1 MAIHSKQ
8 THIHTNIDTAS
19 HRGRNANHIKALQ
32 SVIARY
38 TSTTNDFGNDQ
49 QSSRAE
55 AVNRPLKASK
65 VHIDCKWGKTL
76 IEIVGSTEGAL
87 ILSECVMYYNNEY
100 RSFTIHD
107 QAMYGLLTSYAEIQR
122 DYKVS
127 YSRAKILIQS
137 LIDQDLFIAHTQG
150 FIHNQRFYTPTV
162 KALEIINYLHDL
174 SQKTANP
181 DNQSNEAPLAKCKGT
196 SPYKQKTYK
205 DKYKDKKNNNQD
217 RLYLEDSADQNLNT
231 SMTVIFDFS
240 QWGLGKF
247 MCEAEIA
254 GVYTARQLQV
264 IGLITLHSQ
273 TEIDCHKF
281 IAAINDIDNRQ
292 QSTNFK
298 ALTRL
303 AYHHAR
309 IKTPAQQA
317 VSTASIKPQAPVD
330 CYSDAV
336 SGNDCSMTVA
346 QSGNDRLIE
355 RYPAT
360 DRNTDKLALIEPSP
374 LPAQPALPFCREN
387 DCQADG
393 NRHDLLH
400 QLGFKAANLSVLA
413 DKKFNEAQAESMSA
427 NVTDSRMPSSFH
439 DLPVQKQSR
448 GNFLASI
455 SKVATKTASNAL
467 VIATGTKPP
476 KTQFSQRE
484 TSQNKTFA
492 DYLSKYRNHPKSHDK
507 IKPNI
512 EAANKNAEILRQH
525 NLPDK
530 TAISSA
536 FSGLQDITAA
546 DIKAMIKARA
556 VSGNDFDNRN
566 APVIKPVSNPTTQA
580 TGIQGLEPPTQAIS
594 PNKLPLTA
602 YQQSLLMTG
611 LSAAGV
617 DSEILIRTAACE
629 VLTNH
634 PDIEIKALVRLVVDK
649 LVGQPTK
656 KSPQVVTELVTK
668 TKEIAASPPQKTK
681 APTTKTFDRQRLPA
695 MQDIDM
701 PIVEKEVLRKNWTSL
716 ADQSFHRGVLP
727 ECQKIALVAVIDYA
741 KRQGVVIGSDKEV
754 YQWLYH
760 MASNQDHYYS
770 QAINFK
776 HWCNIAINQLKQ
788 RRLECPKGFRNWLKR
803 IDEEVGNDELI
814 KNLYGRRLC

>member
-1 MAIHSKQ
+1 
-8 THIHTNIDTAS
+8 
-19 HRGRNANHIKALQ
+19 
-32 SVIARY
+32 
-38 TSTTNDFGNDQ
+38 
-49 QSSRAE
+49 
-55 AVNRPLKASK
+55 
-65 VHIDCKWGKTL
+65 
-76 IEIVGSTEGAL
+76 
-87 ILSECVMYYNNEY
+87 
-100 RSFTIHD
+100 
-107 QAMYGLLTSYAEIQR
+107 MYGLLTSYAEIQR

-127 YSRAKILIQS
+127 YSRAKFLIQS
-137 LIDQDLFIAHTQG
+137 LIDQDLLIAHTQG

-174 SQKTANP
+174 SKNPAIP
-181 DNQSNEAPLAKCKGT
+181 DNQNNESPLAKRKGT

-231 SMTVIFDFS
+231 QMTVIFDFS

-247 MCEAEIA
+247 VCEAEIA

-273 TEIDCHKF
+273 TEIDCNQF
-281 IAAINDIDNRQ
+281 IAAINDIDHRK

-303 AYHHAR
+303 AYQHAR

-317 VSTASIKPQAPVD
+317 VSTASIQPQAPVD
-330 CYSDAV
+330 CYSDV
-336 SGNDCSMTVA
+336 HS
-346 QSGNDRLIE
+346 
-355 RYPAT
+355 AT
-360 DRNTDKLALIEPSP
+360 DSNTDKPALIEQSLQTSDGISEAPP
-374 LPAQPALPFCREN
+374 LPAQQALPSCREN
-387 DCQADG
+387 NYQTDSND
-393 NRHDLLH
+393 HDLLH

-413 DKKFNEAQAESMSA
+413 DKKFNEAEAKSIPA
-427 NVTDSRMPSSFH
+427 NVTNSRIPSSLHGF
-439 DLPVQKQSR
+439 LEQKQSQ
-448 GNFLASI
+448 GNRLVSI

-467 VIATGTKPP
+467 AIATGIKPP
-476 KTQFSQRE
+476 KPQFSERE

-492 DYLSKYRNHPKSHDK
+492 DYLSKYSDHPKSYDK

-512 EAANKNAEILRQH
+512 EAANKNTEILRQH
-525 NLPDK
+525 KLPDK
-530 TAISSA
+530 TAPSSA

-546 DIKAMIKARA
+546 DIQAMIKARE
-556 VSGNDFDNRN
+556 VSVDNCDNSN
-566 APVIKPVSNPTTQA
+566 APAIKPVWHPTPQA

-594 PNKLPLTA
+594 PNNLPLTT
-602 YQQSLLMTG
+602 YQQLLLMTG

-629 VLTNH
+629 VLKHH
-634 PDIEIKALVRLVVDK
+634 PSIEIKALVRLVIDK
-649 LVGQPTK
+649 LVGQPLK
-656 KSPQVVTELVTK
+656 KTPQVTTELVTK
-668 TKEIAASPPQKTK
+668 TEEISASSPQKTK
-681 APTTKTFDRQRLPA
+681 VPTTKTFDRQRLPT

-716 ADQSFHRGVLP
+716 ADQSFHRGILP
-727 ECQKIALVAVIDYA
+727 ECQKIALVAVIDYV

-776 HWCNIAINQLKQ
+776 HWCNIAISQLKQ
-788 RRLECPKGFRNWLKR
+788 GRLECPKGFRNWLKR
-803 IDEEVGNDELI
+803 IAEPFGENET
-814 KNLYGRRLC
+814 KTNLYGRRLC

>member
-1 MAIHSKQ
+1 MAIEPKKPQSTHLYPNIGNPNHSDAAKS
-8 THIHTNIDTAS
+8 NITAIQAVMERYAKKP
-19 HRGRNANHIKALQ
+19 HHANH
-32 SVIARY
+32 ARQPY
-38 TSTTNDFGNDQ
+38 NTYAV
-49 QSSRAE
+49 SRS
-55 AVNRPLKASK
+55 PKASK
-65 VHIDCKWGKTL
+65 IHIDSKWGKAL

-87 ILSECVMYYNNEY
+87 ILSECVMYHHNEY

-137 LIDQDLFIAHTQG
+137 LIDQDLLIAHTQG

-162 KALEIINYLHDL
+162 KALEVINYLHDL

-247 MCEAEIA
+247 VCEAEIA
-254 GVYTARQLQV
+254 GAYTARQLQV
-264 IGLITLHSQ
+264 IGSITLNSQ

-281 IAAINDIDNRQ
+281 IAEINNIDNRK
-292 QSTNFK
+292 QSPNFK
-298 ALTRL
+298 ALIRL
-303 AYHHAR
+303 AYHNAR
-309 IKTPAQQA
+309 IKKPEEKVA
-317 VSTASIKPQAPVD
+317 SLPSIKPQASVD

-336 SGNDCSMTVA
+336 CSNDCSMTVA

-400 QLGFKAANLSVLA
+400 QLGFKAANLSILA
-413 DKKFNEAQAESMSA
+413 DKKLNEAEVESIPA
-427 NVTDSRMPSSFH
+427 NVTDSQMPSSFH
-439 DLPVQKQSR
+439 DLPVQKQSQR
-448 GNFLASI
+448 NRLVSI
-455 SKVATKTASNAL
+455 SKVATKTASNA
-467 VIATGTKPP
+467 VATVTSTHASKPE
-476 KTQFSQRE
+476 FSERE
-484 TSQNKTFA
+484 TAPNKTFA
-492 DYLSKYRNHPKSHDK
+492 DYLSKYSNHPKSYDK

-512 EAANKNAEILRQH
+512 EVANKNMEILRQH
-525 NLPDK
+525 KLPDK

-546 DIKAMIKARA
+546 DIQAMIKAKA
-556 VSGNDFDNRN
+556 VSADDCDNSN
-566 APVIKPVSNPTTQA
+566 APPIKPVSNPT
-580 TGIQGLEPPTQAIS
+580 TQAIS

-617 DSEILIRTAACE
+617 ESKILIRTAACE

-634 PDIEIKALVRLVVDK
+634 PDIEIKALVRLVIDK
-649 LVGQPTK
+649 LVGQPPK
-656 KSPQVVTELVTK
+656 KTPQVATELVTDGHK
-668 TKEIAASPPQKTK
+668 ISVSPPQKSK
-681 APTTKTFDRQRLPA
+681 VPTTKTFDRQRLPT

-716 ADQSFHRGVLP
+716 ADQSFHRGILP
-727 ECQKIALVAVIDYA
+727 ECQKIALVAVIDYV

-770 QAINFK
+770 QAINFE
-776 HWCNIAINQLKQ
+776 HWCNIAISQLKQ

-803 IDEEVGNDELI
+803 IAEPFGENQT
-814 KNLYGRRLC
+814 KTNLYGRRLC